1 MTRPAPAPRERR
13 TGQRPGGRLRAARLV
28 LPALVPLLLTV
39 ACSGESD
46 DVAER
51 TPEQVL
57 AAAKQRLDDTS
68 GVHVAVSTEK
78 LPSGVAGVL
87 GAEGVGLHPPAFEGT
102 LHVVAEGIT
111 ADVDVIAVDGAVY
124 AKLPFTGRFTEV
136 DPADYNA
143 PDPAALMAPEGGLSS
158 LLTAAEQVARG
169 EQRRD
174 GASVLTTW
182 TGTVPGQAVA
192 AVIPTAATGAA
203 FDASFAIDDDQL
215 LHSATLTG
223 PFYPDADPVT
233 YTLSFEKYGTT
244 ATITAP

>member
-1 MTRPAPAPRERR
+1 VV
-13 TGQRPGGRLRAARLV
+13 RLV
-28 LPALVPLLLTV
+28 LPALLPLLLTV
-39 ACSGESD
+39 ACSGGPD
-46 DVAER
+46 GTAER

-68 GVHVAVSTEK
+68 GVHVSVSTEE
-78 LPSGVAGVL
+78 LPPGVAGVL
-87 GAEGVGLHPPAFEGT
+87 GADGVGLHPPAFEGT
-102 LHVVAEGIT
+102 LHVVAQGIT